1 MQNKKGFTLI
11 ELLVVIAIIG
21 ILATLAVV
29 AYSGAQKK
37 ARDAKRV
44 ADVQSVISAFA
55 KANADGKSICT
66 GGCANAVGSS
76 AVDLD
81 TIHICSAACGAS
93 GVTDETNSYINLS
106 QIKDPSNPTTACATG
121 GSAPCK
127 YSVQPNAAINNFEV
141 KFGLEQGAGTLAAGI
156 HTGSQVGI
164 KD

>member
-1 MQNKKGFTLI
+1 MKNQKGFTLI

-44 ADVQSVISAFA
+44 ADVQAVVSAFA

-66 GGCANAVGSS
+66 GGCTNAVGSS

-81 TIHICSAACGAS
+81 TIHICAAACAS
-93 GVTDETNSYINLS
+93 GVTDETSSYINLS
-106 QIKDPSNPTTACATG
+106 QIKDPSSPTTACTDS

-127 YSVQPNAAINNFEV
+127 YSVQANATISDFDI
-141 KFGLEQGAGTLAAGI
+141 KFGLEQSAGTLSSGI
-156 HTGSQVGI
+156 HTATQVGI
-164 KD
+164 AN